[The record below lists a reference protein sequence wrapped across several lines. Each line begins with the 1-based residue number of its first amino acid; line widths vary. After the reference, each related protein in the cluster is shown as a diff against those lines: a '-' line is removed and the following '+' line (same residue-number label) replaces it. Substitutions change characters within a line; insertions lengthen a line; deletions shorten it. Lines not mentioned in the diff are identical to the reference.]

1 MSERCLEGVER
12 CRGKVKTIS
21 GKVRSGQ
28 VQSRRLNAVAYTLPC
43 GVHMY
48 ASLYTLCP
56 VQCLAR

>member
-28 VQSRRLNAVAYTLPC
+28 VQSRRLNAVALRW
-43 GVHMY
+43 VEIF
-48 ASLYTLCP
+48 SLSTFIIG
-56 VQCLAR
+56 